1 MSWKNRYVK
10 SKKIKRV
17 KEGINMRKTHFITF
31 QKFFYKPS
39 FNPSIKPRPF
49 RAYSFVP
56 FSPLA
61 MLDPTILTIGGIVL
75 GIAIIE
81 RILERWGVIDLVEQ
95 FSRIMRFI
103 LPVTF
108 YGALFYFFATFM
120 F

>member
-1 MSWKNRYVK
+1 MEDKN
-10 SKKIKRV
+10 IKRM
-17 KEGINMRKTHFITF
+17 KEGINMRKTKGFTF
-31 QKFFYKPS
+31 RKIFPPSPKPS
-39 FNPSIKPRPF
+39 LTRPRPF
-49 RAYSFVP
+49 KAYSFVQ

-81 RILERWGVIDLVEQ
+81 RILERWGVIDLVDQ
-95 FSRIMRFI
+95 FAKVMRFI

-108 YGALFYFFATFM
+108 YSALVYFFATFI

>member
-1 MSWKNRYVK
+1 
-10 SKKIKRV
+10 
-17 KEGINMRKTHFITF
+17 MRKTKGFIF
-31 QKFFYKPS
+31 PKIFPPSHKPP
-39 FNPSIKPRPF
+39 FMRPRSF

-81 RILERWGVIDLVEQ
+81 RILERWGVIDLVDQ
-95 FSRIMRFI
+95 FAKVMRFI

-108 YGALFYFFATFM
+108 YSALIYFFATFM

>member
-1 MSWKNRYVK
+1 MED
-10 SKKIKRV
+10 KKIKRM
-17 KEGINMRKTHFITF
+17 KEGINMRKTKGFTF
-31 QKFFYKPS
+31 RKIFPPSSKPS
-39 FNPSIKPRPF
+39 LTRPRPF
-49 RAYSFVP
+49 KAYSFVP

-81 RILERWGVIDLVEQ
+81 RILERWGVIDLVDQ
-95 FSRIMRFI
+95 FAKVMRFI

-108 YGALFYFFATFM
+108 YSALVYFFATFI

>member
-1 MSWKNRYVK
+1 
-10 SKKIKRV
+10 
-17 KEGINMRKTHFITF
+17 MRKAKWFDF
-31 QKFFYKPS
+31 QNFFHKSPFKPS
-39 FNPSIKPRPF
+39 TKPRPF
-49 RAYSFVP
+49 KAYSFVP
-56 FSPLA
+56 FSPFA

-81 RILERWGVIDLVEQ
+81 RILERWGVIDLSDQ
-95 FSRIMRFI
+95 FAKVMGFI

>member
-1 MSWKNRYVK
+1 M
-10 SKKIKRV
+10 
-17 KEGINMRKTHFITF
+17 KEGPSMRKTKGFTF
-31 QKFFYKPS
+31 QKIFPPPYKPS
-39 FNPSIKPRPF
+39 LTRPRPF

-81 RILERWGVIDLVEQ
+81 RILERWGVIDLVDQ
-95 FSRIMRFI
+95 FAKLMRFI

-108 YGALFYFFATFM
+108 YSALVYFFATFM

>member
-1 MSWKNRYVK
+1 
-10 SKKIKRV
+10 
-17 KEGINMRKTHFITF
+17 MRKTKGFTF
-31 QKFFYKPS
+31 RKIFPPSPKPS
-39 FNPSIKPRPF
+39 LTRPRPF
-49 RAYSFVP
+49 KAYSFVP

-75 GIAIIE
+75 GIAII
-81 RILERWGVIDLVEQ
+81 DLVDQ
-95 FSRIMRFI
+95 FAKVMRFI

>member
-1 MSWKNRYVK
+1 M
-10 SKKIKRV
+10 
-17 KEGINMRKTHFITF
+17 KEGTSMRKTHYITF
-31 QKFFYKPS
+31 RNFFHKPS
-39 FNPSIKPRPF
+39 FKPSTKPRPF
-49 RAYSFVP
+49 KAYSFVP

-81 RILERWGVIDLVEQ
+81 RILERWGVLDLSDQ
-95 FSRIMRFI
+95 FAKVMRFI

>member
-1 MSWKNRYVK
+1 
-10 SKKIKRV
+10 
-17 KEGINMRKTHFITF
+17 MRKTKGFTF
-31 QKFFYKPS
+31 RKIFSPPHKPS
-39 FNPSIKPRPF
+39 LTRPRLF
-49 RAYSFVP
+49 KAYSFVP

-81 RILERWGVIDLVEQ
+81 RILERWGVIDLVDQ
-95 FSRIMRFI
+95 FAKVMRFI

-108 YGALFYFFATFM
+108 YSALIYFFATFI

>member
-1 MSWKNRYVK
+1 MKDE
-10 SKKIKRV
+10 KIKKV
-17 KEGINMRKTHFITF
+17 KEGINMRKTHYSTF
-31 QKFFYKPS
+31 RNFFNKPS
-39 FNPSIKPRPF
+39 SNPSTKPRPF
-49 RAYSFVP
+49 KAYSFVP

-61 MLDPTILTIGGIVL
+61 MLDPTILTLGGIVL

-81 RILERWGVIDLVEQ
+81 RILERWGVIDLVDQ
-95 FSRIMRFI
+95 FSKIMRFI

>member
-1 MSWKNRYVK
+1 MKG
-10 SKKIKRV
+10 KKIKRM
-17 KEGINMRKTHFITF
+17 KEGINMRKTHYITF
-31 QKFFYKPS
+31 QNFFNKPLVKPS
-39 FNPSIKPRPF
+39 TKPCPF
-49 RAYSFVP
+49 KAYSFVP

-75 GIAIIE
+75 GITIIE
-81 RILERWGVIDLVEQ
+81 RILERWGVIDLVDQ

>member
-1 MSWKNRYVK
+1 
-10 SKKIKRV
+10 
-17 KEGINMRKTHFITF
+17 MRKTKGFTF
-31 QKFFYKPS
+31 RKIFSPPHTLS
-39 FNPSIKPRPF
+39 LTRPRPF
-49 RAYSFVP
+49 KAYSFVP

-81 RILERWGVIDLVEQ
+81 RILERWGVIDLVDQ
-95 FSRIMRFI
+95 FAKVMRFI

-108 YGALFYFFATFM
+108 YSALIYFFATFM

>member
-1 MSWKNRYVK
+1 
-10 SKKIKRV
+10 
-17 KEGINMRKTHFITF
+17 MRKTKGFTF
-31 QKFFYKPS
+31 RKIFSPPHKPS
-39 FNPSIKPRPF
+39 LTRPRPF
-49 RAYSFVP
+49 KAYSFVP

-81 RILERWGVIDLVEQ
+81 RILERWGVIDLVDQ
-95 FSRIMRFI
+95 FAKIMRFI

-108 YGALFYFFATFM
+108 YSALIYFFATFI

>member
-1 MSWKNRYVK
+1 
-10 SKKIKRV
+10 
-17 KEGINMRKTHFITF
+17 MRKTHYITF
-31 QKFFYKPS
+31 RKFFHKPS
-39 FNPSIKPRPF
+39 FNPSTKPRPF
-49 RAYSFVP
+49 KAYSFVP

-81 RILERWGVIDLVEQ
+81 RILERWGVIDLVDQ
-95 FSRIMRFI
+95 FAKVMRFI

-108 YGALFYFFATFM
+108 YSALIYFFATFM

>member
-1 MSWKNRYVK
+1 
-10 SKKIKRV
+10 
-17 KEGINMRKTHFITF
+17 MRKTQWFDF
-31 QKFFYKPS
+31 RNFFHKSPS
-39 FNPSIKPRPF
+39 NPSTKPRPLI
-49 RAYSFVP
+49 AYSFVP
-56 FSPLA
+56 FSPVA

-81 RILERWGVIDLVEQ
+81 RILERWGVIDLVDQ
-95 FSRIMRFI
+95 FSKVMRFI

>member
-1 MSWKNRYVK
+1 
-10 SKKIKRV
+10 
-17 KEGINMRKTHFITF
+17 MRKTQRFRFRKIF
-31 QKFFYKPS
+31 PPP
-39 FNPSIKPRPF
+39 FNPSLPRSRPF

-61 MLDPTILTIGGIVL
+61 MLDPIILTIGGIVI

-81 RILERWGVIDLVEQ
+81 RILERWGVIDLVDQ
-95 FSRIMRFI
+95 FAKVMRFI

-108 YGALFYFFATFM
+108 YSALLYFFATFM

>member
-1 MSWKNRYVK
+1 
-10 SKKIKRV
+10 
-17 KEGINMRKTHFITF
+17 MRKTHYNTF
-31 QKFFYKPS
+31 RNFFHKSSSKPS
-39 FNPSIKPRPF
+39 TKPRPF

-61 MLDPTILTIGGIVL
+61 MLDSTILTIGGIVL
-75 GIAIIE
+75 GVALIE
-81 RILERWGVIDLVEQ
+81 RILERWGVIDLVDQ
-95 FSRIMRFI
+95 FSKVMRFI

>member
-1 MSWKNRYVK
+1 
-10 SKKIKRV
+10 V
-17 KEGINMRKTHFITF
+17 KEGINMRKTQFITF
-31 QKFFYKPS
+31 RNFFDKSPFKPS
-39 FNPSIKPRPF
+39 TKPHPF
-49 RAYSFVP
+49 TAYSFVP
-56 FSPLA
+56 FSPVA

-81 RILERWGVIDLVEQ
+81 RILERWGVIDLVDQ
-95 FSRIMRFI
+95 FAKVMRFI